1 MNYSLIVVLICFF
14 FSNKQFISKKCT
26 KTAKNFFFGKVLR
39 VLKNVLLLRPERRR
53 DSSVG

>member
-14 FSNKQFISKKCT
+14 FSNGTYLSKNHT
-26 KTAKNFFFGKVLR
+26 KTVKNFFFAKVLH

>member
-1 MNYSLIVVLICFF
+1 MNYSSIVVLNLFLFF
-14 FSNKQFISKKCT
+14 QRGESFQKLYQNGEKL
-26 KTAKNFFFGKVLR
+26 FFGKVLR